1 MTLMMGMSLSARYRL
16 MQKFKA
22 GDKFK
27 VYGFS
32 DTIINDAQMYRR
44 GELSMASLRARL
56 SEKSQIVE
64 IEIVYTSLTKV
75 FYFVDGDPRLATKK
89 ELAHTLECGKDKA
102 SAIEEAVRVIKESR
116 KED

>member
-1 MTLMMGMSLSARYRL
+1 

-89 ELAHTLECGKDKA
+89 GLAHTLECGKDKA
-102 SAIEEAVRVIKESR
+102 SAIEEAVRLICAATRNNNS
-116 KED
+116 

>member
-1 MTLMMGMSLSARYRL
+1 

-22 GDKFK
+22 GDKFNI
-27 VYGFS
+27 YGFS

-89 ELAHTLECGKDKA
+89 ELAHTIECGKDKA
-102 SAIEEAVRVIKESR
+102 SAIKDALRVIKEAT
-116 KED
+116 KEEDGK

>member
-1 MTLMMGMSLSARYRL
+1 
-16 MQKFKA
+16 MQKFKE

-64 IEIVYTSLTKV
+64 IEVVYTSLTKV
-75 FYFVDGDPRLATKK
+75 FYFVEVEARLETKK
-89 ELAHTLECGKDKA
+89 ELDHTIECGKDKV
-102 SAIEEAVRVIKESR
+102 SAIEEEVRLICAATR
-116 KED
+116 KNNS